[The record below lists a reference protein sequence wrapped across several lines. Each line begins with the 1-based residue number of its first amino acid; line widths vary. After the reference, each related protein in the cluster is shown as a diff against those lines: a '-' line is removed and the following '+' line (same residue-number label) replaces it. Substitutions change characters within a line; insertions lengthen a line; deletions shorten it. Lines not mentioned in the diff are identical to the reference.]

1 MASSNSISPAAS
13 FTLPTFPQSNLTKLQ
28 DSHTYIAWLAQ
39 VSPILRSNDL
49 IGIVDESEPCPT
61 KFIHDDQGKDT
72 LNPNYILWNKKDQYL
87 LSWLN
92 TTLSEKLLATV
103 YGLNT
108 SKQVWTA
115 MANRFASQS
124 WSSVANLK
132 RQLQNLHQGSKNCT
146 EYLQSAKSWQINL
159 QQWASP

>member
-72 LNPNYILWNKKDQYL
+72 LNPNYIIWNKKDQYL

-92 TTLSEKLLATV
+92 TTISEKLLAIV

-124 WSSVANLK
+124 RSSVANLK

-146 EYLQSAKSWQINL
+146 E
-159 QQWASP
+159 